1 MDNALATMKT
11 ASTSGSKRPT
21 SLVGSVLRMDL
32 AGTFSDLWYRVGPTR
47 ARLSPYARVTRQL
60 GPGSHW
66 YIIEEPAGG
75 SFYRL
80 TPAGYLFV
88 GLLDGRRTVDDAW
101 QACNAQLG
109 DEGPTQR
116 ECIDIL
122 AKLQFYGLLSGEQ
135 PLSPDMIQVRR
146 DEAQN
151 RRMRRRASG
160 LSLVVPLVNPERALA
175 ACEWLLRPLFSRVT
189 LALFGVLVSFAL
201 YRIFIA
207 RGELASQF
215 NSMLDPGNVPLV
227 LGLLVLIRAW
237 HELGHACATKAMGGR
252 CSEIGIILM
261 AYVFPFPY
269 CDTSSAWRFPEVW
282 RRVVVSSG
290 GMLFE
295 LTVAAAAAIVW
306 SYWSE
311 PNAVRSL
318 LYTTMVLSG
327 ITTILF
333 NLNPLLRY
341 DGYYILADVTGSPNL
356 AQRGIELWKFVV
368 QRRVFGVAGAK
379 PPTVRSAGEFWLLF
393 VHAGLA
399 FPYRIF
405 VLFFLVGLLWTSTT
419 YLTLGAL
426 LAIAG
431 VCVWLIWP
439 AMKGVGWL
447 FSSPTLVGKRSRSL
461 ALTGAVVG
469 AIALF
474 VLVVPMPA
482 ASYASGVVEAAVSEP
497 IRPAAPGVI
506 AKVLVRAGQ
515 RVTKGTPLFR
525 LDNPDLIHDLAQATA
540 RLAQAKAV
548 ADVAAAGSPTD
559 RIVAERRAD
568 ETRAEL
574 ERVQVQVDGLSVLSR
589 SDGVVVMTGAVDSQM
604 LVGRFVDRG
613 ALLGMVEQLDAL
625 TIRAILSDR
634 EHAHVFRGLPAG
646 TMVRASARLR
656 GQAGRVVPLTI
667 AREGVAGSQQGVPL
681 ALTTQGGGDVL
692 LDPNDTSGTTTVTP
706 QFVLE
711 MAPESQAAVANSW
724 RPGLRAVVRFA
735 TPATPLASQWYRR
748 LRQYLSEKATI

>member
-1 MDNALATMKT
+1 MDEAQGRTRAAREAGQK
-11 ASTSGSKRPT
+11 
-21 SLVGSVLRMDL
+21 SLVGSALRVDL

-60 GPGSHW
+60 GPSSHW

-88 GLLDGRRTVDDAW
+88 GLLDGRRTIDEAW

-109 DEGPTQR
+109 DDGPTQR

-122 AKLQFYGLLSGEQ
+122 ARLQFYGLLSGEE

-151 RRMRRRASG
+151 RRLRRRASG
-160 LSLVVPLVNPERALA
+160 LSLVIPLLNPERALE
-175 ACEWLLRPLFSRVT
+175 ACAWLIRPLFSRVVAVMFA
-189 LALFGVLVSFAL
+189 ALVVFAL
-201 YRIFIA
+201 YRVFVA

-227 LGLLVLIRAW
+227 LGLLILIRAW

-252 CSEIGIILM
+252 CTEIGLILM

-282 RRVVVSSG
+282 RRVVVSAG

-295 LTVAAAAAIVW
+295 VSVAAMAAIVW
-306 SYWSE
+306 SYWGE
-311 PNAVRSL
+311 PGAVRSL

-327 ITTILF
+327 ITTVLF

-341 DGYYILADVTGSPNL
+341 DGYYILADVTGTPNL
-356 AQRGIELWKFVV
+356 AQRGIELWKFLT
-368 QRRVFGVAGAK
+368 QRWVFGVAGAK
-379 PPTVRSAGEFWLLF
+379 PPTVRSSGEFWLLF
-393 VHAGLA
+393 AHAGLA

-426 LAIAG
+426 LAVVG
-431 VCVWLIWP
+431 TCVWLVWP
-439 AMKGVGWL
+439 VMKGLGWL
-447 FSSPTLVGKRSRSL
+447 FSSPALVGKRSRSL
-461 ALTGAVVG
+461 ALTGGVVG
-469 AIALF
+469 AVVLF
-474 VLVVPMPA
+474 LVAVPLPA

-506 AKVLVRAGQ
+506 SEVLVRAGE
-515 RVTKGTPLFR
+515 RVTKGTPLMR
-525 LDNPDLIHDLAQATA
+525 LENPDLTHDLAQAAA
-540 RLAQAKAV
+540 RLAQARAV
-548 ADVAAAGSPTD
+548 ADVASGGSPTD
-559 RIVAERRAD
+559 RLVAERRVD

-574 ERVQVQVDGLSVLSR
+574 ERVQAQVDGLTVLAR
-589 SDGVVVMTGAVDSQM
+589 TDGVVVMSGALDSQ
-604 LVGRFVDRG
+604 LLLGRFVDRG
-613 ALLGMVEQLDAL
+613 ALLGSVEQLDLL

-634 EHAHVFRGLPAG
+634 EHAHVFRGGPAG
-646 TMVRASARLR
+646 TSVRVSARLR
-656 GQAGRVVPLTI
+656 GQAGKVVPLTI
-667 AREGVAGSQQGVPL
+667 TREGVSGSQQGVPV

-692 LDPNDTSGTTTVTP
+692 VDPTDTQGTRTVTP
-706 QFVLE
+706 QFVIE
-711 MAPESQAAVANSW
+711 MAPEDGAMAAAW

-748 LRQYLSEKATI
+748 LRQYLSEKATS